1 MDRAN
6 TLVALLSALVG
17 TASLA
22 IALTRGS
29 VVSLGGVLGGVLLL
43 NAVARLQLAR
53 HR

>member
-1 MDRAN
+1 
-6 TLVALLSALVG
+6 VVG

-22 IALTRGS
+22 IVLARGS

-43 NAVARLQLAR
+43 NAVARFQLAR